1 MMVSCLNDV
10 WCNFCP
16 NQHLFVFTW
25 VLQRCL
31 FFQNLYCK
39 DKRCFW
45 LSHQLG
51 RLVELPGP
59 TRGAAE
65 TVLIGLNAL
74 PKASNWG
81 LKTSVDLK
89 AGFANSSNSLQVFVG
104 LFWIC
109 FSQID
114 LDNFGLI
121 HFMRT
126 QVLACC
132 QSFWVGQ
139 ISECGSQKRPQH
151 DLFACADCLRASN
164 KGFIVF
170 ENRRTHETHV
180 DISLIYDGA
189 NFLLNV
195 CRWFRISD
203 TSIWE

>member
-1 MMVSCLNDV
+1 MLPV
-10 WCNFCP
+10 
-16 NQHLFVFTW
+16 
-25 VLQRCL
+25 
-31 FFQNLYCK
+31 FQNLYCK
-39 DKRCFW
+39 DNRCFW

-89 AGFANSSNSLQVFVG
+89 AGFANSSKSLQVFVG
-104 LFWIC
+104 LFWMC

-170 ENRRTHETHV
+170 ENRRTHETQV
-180 DISLIYDGA
+180 DIS
-189 NFLLNV
+189 
-195 CRWFRISD
+195 
-203 TSIWE
+203 